1 MTYPE
6 YPGMPDTES
15 VMLFRGTAYPLW
27 HLTLDG
33 TAYYVSTTDLRDRLF
48 VDGETGKEY
57 VDAYARATDAGIAYY
72 VSHYESPDDVKRA
85 IDARHAVAEGDKPD
99 FRSRVRRL
107 VEAIHSPGSATPW
120 EVHGGRQ
127 VYKANAN
134 DLGDH
139 VAEFEDGCDALHA
152 VECVN
157 LVRELVKMLEA
168 EDGRT

>member
-6 YPGMPDTES
+6 YPGMPDTER
-15 VMLFRGTAYPLW
+15 VMLFRGMAYPLW
-27 HLTLDG
+27 HLTLSG
-33 TAYYVSTTDLRDRLF
+33 TAYYVSTTELQDRLF
-48 VDGETGKEY
+48 ADGENGKEY
-57 VDAYARATDAGIAYY
+57 VDAYARAIDAGIAYY
-72 VSHYESPDDVKRA
+72 VSHDESPEDVKRA
-85 IDARHAVAEGDKPD
+85 IDARHAVAEGDKHD

-107 VEAIHSPGSATPW
+107 VEAITPPGSATPW

>member
-1 MTYPE
+1 MTY
-6 YPGMPDTES
+6 
-15 VMLFRGTAYPLW
+15 
-27 HLTLDG
+27 
-33 TAYYVSTTDLRDRLF
+33 
-48 VDGETGKEY
+48 
-57 VDAYARATDAGIAYY
+57 
-72 VSHYESPDDVKRA
+72 
-85 IDARHAVAEGDKPD
+85 AEGDKPD

-107 VEAIHSPGSATPW
+107 VEAIPSPGSATPW
-120 EVHGGRQ
+120 AVHGERQ

-168 EDGRT
+168 EDGRA

>member
-33 TAYYVSTTDLRDRLF
+33 TAYCVSATELRDRLF
-48 VDGETGKEY
+48 ADWENGREY
-57 VDAYARATDAGIAYY
+57 VDAYARAIDAGIAYY

-85 IDARHAVAEGDKPD
+85 IDARHVVAEGDEPD
-99 FRSRVRRL
+99 FRSRVRRM
-107 VEAIHSPGSATPW
+107 VEAIPSPGSAAPW
-120 EVHGGRQ
+120 AVHGERQ

-139 VAEFEDGCDALHA
+139 VAEFEEGCDALHA